1 MERHKI
7 VQDMVSVGGVYA
19 MTVRDLPSLILKLL
33 VISVKYISKK
43 GLWATKFGDDHVDW
57 KLLESLHNADIMGGC
72 GQWMGILS
80 FCNWDELHK
89 SEGLIQAS
97 HTPLHT
103 LRRNMKEC
111 TLDTGDEATWT
122 HTCKI
127 FLLMLMQGLPIQ
139 NALEVLTCDIFKR
152 NTHAECMGLLA
163 KQVHLDSF
171 ACVGYHLLIGGGAG
185 RASVPPGAVRGDDA
199 VCHGALCD

>member
-1 MERHKI
+1 
-7 VQDMVSVGGVYA
+7 MVSVGGVYA
-19 MTVRDLPSLILKLL
+19 ITVRDLPTLILKLL

-43 GLWATKFGDDHVDW
+43 ALWATKFGDDHVDW
-57 KLLESLHNADIMGGC
+57 NLLESLHSTNIMGGC
-72 GQWMGILS
+72 AQWMGILS

-122 HTCKI
+122 HTCKV

-152 NTHAECMGLLA
+152 NTHTECMGLLA
-163 KQVHLDSF
+163 KQVFFVIPSRVGFLF
-171 ACVGYHLLIGGGAG
+171 AEGEEG
-185 RASVPPGAVRGDDA
+185 RPSTCFDRSSTRRRCSLSWSAA
-199 VCHGALCD
+199 